1 MRTRVWNN
9 LANIKFK
16 ALYTSECSKLAG
28 TCGRIYSFL
37 FAFTS
42 TSSAATWAIWNR
54 YPFFWAFIVGFSQL
68 LSVIKPHI
76 PFVKNDKAYLEMSFE
91 FEWLYLEYERL
102 WYDIEN
108 QRLKE
113 PQAEAQFYKLRQKE
127 IEIEKRHKDVV
138 CPRSKYYMD
147 KVTNETLKALEIN
160 FGGSNYAERS
170 TVQVAATTTALSGKY
185 EDGKCSQYSG
195 STAATTATTERDGEK
210 VMAEK

>member
-16 ALYTSECSKLAG
+16 ALYTSECSNLAG

-76 PFVKNDKAYLEMSFE
+76 PFVKNDKAYLVKSDGWQYGNHAAALYSSSF
-91 FEWLYLEYERL
+91 
-102 WYDIEN
+102 
-108 QRLKE
+108 
-113 PQAEAQFYKLRQKE
+113 LR
-127 IEIEKRHKDVV
+127 HLA
-138 CPRSKYYMD
+138 S
-147 KVTNETLKALEIN
+147 
-160 FGGSNYAERS
+160 ERS
-170 TVQVAATTTALSGKY
+170 SCSCQAWSQNRRLSWKI
-185 EDGKCSQYSG
+185 
-195 STAATTATTERDGEK
+195 
-210 VMAEK
+210 VNP